1 MSLFCFMDIQYL
13 PLKSS
18 GHGNHFCVVG
28 WCKLCNSSLQFQKI
42 SRTKQKKKNVT
53 ALSCLQYLTETH
65 ICPSALLFS
74 KRRSCTT
81 DVSNCIRSWITLC
94 ASIGSRHI
102 ALLLI
107 CMKLS
112 SSLNLSQMVDVAQ
125 IAEISRN
132 IFVATNH
139 CERLFSKSTYMA
151 QLEVILVVQ
160 VGKQKIALTI
170 VYLSKALA
178 VPAA

>member
-1 MSLFCFMDIQYL
+1 MVITFVWSVGVSCVIL
-13 PLKSS
+13 PYSFRRFLELSK
-18 GHGNHFCVVG
+18 
-28 WCKLCNSSLQFQKI
+28 K
-42 SRTKQKKKNVT
+42 KKKNVT

-132 IFVATNH
+132 IFVATNQ
-139 CERLFSKSTYMA
+139 CERLFSKNTYMA
-151 QLEVILVVQ
+151 
-160 VGKQKIALTI
+160 
-170 VYLSKALA
+170 
-178 VPAA
+178 